1 MKKGLTIIVLIIIL
15 VAALIV
21 SENRR
26 SGASSPGRFNGGSS
40 RLSQLLSDEGVT
52 GYATATEPR
61 TFSFPADHGPHPAF
75 RNEWW
80 YLTGNL
86 DAQNGERF
94 GFELTIFRFLLTPP
108 GERPQAS
115 RWRSDQ
121 VFIGHFAITDVDNAQ
136 FHVAQRFSRGA
147 MGLAG
152 ARAEPFRVWVE
163 DWSIA
168 ADPGAAMTWRVQAAD
183 KDMLLDLNL
192 TQLKPPVL
200 NGQNGLSR
208 KSAEPGNASYYYSIS
223 RLQAEGI
230 LQVGGQQFA
239 VSGLS
244 WLDREWSSS
253 ALSADQAGW
262 DWFALQLDDGT
273 ELMLYQ
279 LRRHDGSRDPH
290 SAGTWIGSK
299 GDSDHLDANEFSI
312 EATQFWDSP
321 SGARYP
327 SGWQV
332 SVPGLDLQLAVQ
344 PVIDDQ
350 ELETTV
356 LYWEGAVD
364 VSGKRNGEKLGGRG
378 YVELTGYSTA
388 SDEKFKVGRAL
399 AGD

>member
-1 MKKGLTIIVLIIIL
+1 MKRVLTIT
-15 VAALIV
+15 ALIV
-21 SENRR
+21 LFIATLLVSVNHRPGAPSPPR
-26 SGASSPGRFNGGSS
+26 FSGGGS
-40 RLSQLLSDEGVT
+40 RLSQLLSDDGAT

-61 TFSFPADHGPHPAF
+61 IFSFPADHGPHPEF

-86 DAQNGERF
+86 DGQNGERF

-108 GERPQAS
+108 GERQQTS
-115 RWRSDQ
+115 RWQSDQ
-121 VFIGHFAITDVDNAQ
+121 VYIGHFAITDVGKEA
-136 FHVAQRFSRGA
+136 FHVAQRFSRGS

-168 ADPGAAMTWRVQAAD
+168 ARPGTARTWRVRAAD
-183 KDMLLDLNL
+183 QDMLLDLNL

-200 NGQNGLSR
+200 NGQHGLSR

-223 RLQAEGI
+223 RLQTEGF
-230 LQVGGQQFA
+230 LQIGAQQFA
-239 VSGLS
+239 VTGLS

-262 DWFALQLDDGT
+262 DWFALQLDDGS

-279 LRRHDGSRDPH
+279 LRRLDGSRDPR
-290 SAGTWIGSK
+290 SAGTWISRS
-299 GDSDHLDANEFSI
+299 GDSNHLDAGEFRI
-312 EATQFWDSP
+312 EITRFWDSP
-321 SGARYP
+321 LGRRYP

-332 SVPGLDLQLAVQ
+332 SVPGLDLQLDVQ

-350 ELETTV
+350 ELSAIV
-356 LYWEGAVD
+356 SYWEGAVD
-364 VSGKRNGEKLGGRG
+364 VGGKRNGAMLGGRG
-378 YVELTGYSTA
+378 YVELTGYADISEQEVE
-388 SDEKFKVGRAL
+388 D
-399 AGD
+399 